1 MVLRKYFLFPFS
13 RKNSIFRLPKDKLY
27 LSAVVLALTDSQK
40 LNLFKKLAMKIA
52 LKLLSL
58 SVVMFFL
65 AGPLMAQT
73 PGNIMMTESG
83 EMNQDRPLDGIVEKK
98 LTVEKRVLPYDHIR
112 EADIFWEKRIW
123 RVLDVREKMNL
134 SFAYPERPFFVILME
149 AAESGEITV
158 YSTEDDKFSIPL
170 TPDEVASMGA
180 SVDTIATVDPETYEE
195 TYQIVRNEVNPQ
207 DVKRFRLKEIWF
219 FDEESSTLQV
229 RILGIAPLIEEFDD
243 NGNFKYERP
252 MFWVY
257 YPEAREV
264 LARERAFNVG
274 NDSSP
279 MTFEDI
285 MEMRFFSSYIYKES
299 NVFDRRLEDYLSG
312 VDLLMEADKIRQ
324 EIFNFEHDLWS
335 Y

>member
-27 LSAVVLALTDSQK
+27 LSAVVLTLTDSQK

-65 AGPLMAQT
+65 VGPLMAQT

-134 SFAYPERPFFVILME
+134 PFAYPERPFFVILME

>member
-1 MVLRKYFLFPFS
+1 
-13 RKNSIFRLPKDKLY
+13 
-27 LSAVVLALTDSQK
+27 
-40 LNLFKKLAMKIA
+40 MKIA
-52 LKLLSL
+52 LKLLGIFSL
-58 SVVMFFL
+58 LFFF
-65 AGPLMAQT
+65 ASGPVMAQT
-73 PGNIMMTESG
+73 PDNLIMTESG
-83 EMNQDRPLDGIVEKK
+83 ETNADKPLDDIVEKK
-98 LTVEKRVLPYDHIR
+98 LTFEKRVLPYDHIR

-123 RVLDVREKMNL
+123 RVIDVREKMNL
-134 SFAYPERPFFVILME
+134 PFAYPERPFFTILME
-149 AAESGEITV
+149 AAEAGEITV

-180 SVDTIATVDPETYEE
+180 SIDTIATVDPETYEE
-195 TYQIVRNEVNPQ
+195 TFQVVRNEVNPQ

-219 FDEESSTLQV
+219 FDEESSTMQV

-264 LARERAFNVG
+264 LARERVFNIA

-279 MTFEDI
+279 MSFEDLF
-285 MEMRFFSSYIYKES
+285 EMRFFSSYIYKES
-299 NVFDRRLEDYLSG
+299 NVFDRRLQDYLSG
-312 VDLLMEADKIRQ
+312 TDLLMQADQIRQ

>member
-1 MVLRKYFLFPFS
+1 
-13 RKNSIFRLPKDKLY
+13 
-27 LSAVVLALTDSQK
+27 
-40 LNLFKKLAMKIA
+40 MKIA
-52 LKLLSL
+52 LKLLGL
-58 SVVMFFL
+58 GLLIFLL
-65 AGPLMAQT
+65 AGPAVAQT
-73 PGNIMMTESG
+73 PENIIMTESG
-83 EMNQDRPLDGIVEKK
+83 DINADRPLDDIVEKR
-98 LTVEKRVLPYDHIR
+98 LTVERRVLPYDHIR

-123 RVLDVREKMNL
+123 RVIDVREKMNL
-134 SFAYPERPFFVILME
+134 PFAYPERPFFTILMD

-207 DVKRFRLKEIWF
+207 DVKRFRIKEIWF
-219 FDEESSTLQV
+219 FDEETSTLQV
-229 RILGIAPLIEEFDD
+229 RILGIAPLIEEYDD

-257 YPEAREV
+257 YPEARQV
-264 LARERAFNVG
+264 LARERVFNVG

-279 MTFEDI
+279 MTFEDLF
-285 MEMRFFSSYIYKES
+285 EMRFFSSYIYKES

-312 VDLLMEADKIRQ
+312 VDLLMEADKIKQ